1 MGRTTPDL
9 TAPPKDARSFDKWF
23 YALPRKQQDKL
34 RDNGVLPYREM
45 RKAPDQVFPVL
56 ADHKA
61 WATFDGKERTEQDS
75 FISRDHVGRM
85 LKGFIDALSMT
96 DDMRFRRHVE
106 LVRWA
111 LGLPGAMSSRQIG
124 KLYGLS
130 HEMIRIKAKAIRSAV
145 AVDALTGFCG
155 HVVDGQLQNPPT
167 RESSKRG
174 G

>member
-1 MGRTTPDL
+1 MGRSTPDL
-9 TAPPKDARSFDKWF
+9 TAPLKDAKSFDKWF
-23 YALPRKQQDKL
+23 YALPRKQQEKL

-45 RKAPDQVFPVL
+45 RKAPDQVFPVI

-61 WATFDGKERTEQDS
+61 WKTFDNVERTEQDS

-85 LKGFIDALSMT
+85 LKGFIDALAMT

-130 HEMIRIKAKAIRSAV
+130 HEMIRIKAKVIRSAV
-145 AVDALTGFCG
+145 AVDALGGFCG
-155 HVVDGQLQNPPT
+155 GVVENPAQPP
-167 RESSKRG
+167 RKESLG
-174 G
+174 GGG